1 METRNSMGIG
11 LHRWAFEI
19 IMALSAAYLVLA
31 FVDEGVA
38 HLIDIYYALTILII
52 SVIGARER

>member
-1 METRNSMGIG
+1 MGIG
-11 LHRWAFEI
+11 LHRWAFEL

-31 FVDEGVA
+31 FVAKDVA
-38 HLIDIYYALTILII
+38 LSIDVAYAAIILVI

>member
-19 IMALSAAYLVLA
+19 IMALSVAYLILA
-31 FVDEGVA
+31 FA
-38 HLIDIYYALTILII
+38 AQNFANSIDIYYAIAILSL
-52 SVIGARER
+52 SVIGARKR